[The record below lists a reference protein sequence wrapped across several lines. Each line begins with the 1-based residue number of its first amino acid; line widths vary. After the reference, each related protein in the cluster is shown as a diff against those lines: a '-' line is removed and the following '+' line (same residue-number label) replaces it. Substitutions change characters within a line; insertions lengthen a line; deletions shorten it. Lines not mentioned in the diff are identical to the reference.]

1 MALHIYNTLHHKKEL
16 IEPLKEGHFGM
27 YVCGPTVYDR
37 VHIGNA
43 RPYVIFDILY
53 RLLKRSCKVLY
64 VRNLTDVDDKIN
76 KRAREIGSSIHDLT
90 VQTIG
95 WFHEDMQALGLLEPS
110 HEPRATQHVPE
121 MIAMIQNLIDKGH
134 AYTAEG
140 HVLYSVDSLREYGCL
155 SRHNRDELIAGA
167 RVEIAPYK
175 RDPADFVLWKP
186 SDSET
191 PGWKSPWGFG
201 RPGWHIECS
210 AMSCRYLGPTFD
222 LHGGGQDLVFPHHE
236 NELAQSTGAHGPHTF
251 ARYWMHNGMLT
262 VNGEKMS
269 KSLGNFVTVR
279 EALQKF
285 HGETIRYILI
295 SSHYRQQLDW
305 TDEGLSQS
313 KSSLDRL
320 YICLRGLVDDG
331 HENAVDPKILEA
343 LEDDLNTPLA
353 LSRLHEIAT
362 SINKAKSSK
371 SRMQLMQI
379 LKASGQILGLFG
391 LAAED
396 WFTWRSAAAA
406 DSLNDEDIKSLIA
419 ERIQAR
425 VNKDFSAADL
435 IRDKLLAQGIHLE
448 DTPNGTLWRR

>member
-16 IEPLKEGHFGM
+16 IKPLKKGYFGM

-43 RPYVIFDILY
+43 RPYVIFDVLY
-53 RLLKRSCKVLY
+53 RLLSRSSEVLY

-76 KRAREIGSSIHDLT
+76 NRAREIGSSIQDLT
-90 VQTIG
+90 AQTTL
-95 WFHEDMQALGLLEPS
+95 WFHEDMKALGLLEPS
-110 HEPRATQHVPE
+110 HEPRATQHIPE
-121 MIAMIQNLIDKGH
+121 MIDMIQNLIDKGH

-140 HVLYSVDSLREYGCL
+140 HVLYSVDSLPNYGCL

-186 SDSET
+186 SDAET
-191 PGWKSPWGFG
+191 PGWDSPWGFG

-222 LHGGGQDLVFPHHE
+222 LHGGGQDLIFPHHE
-236 NELAQSTGAHGPHTF
+236 NELAQSTGAHGPNTF

-269 KSLGNFVTVR
+269 KSLGNFVTIQG
-279 EALQKF
+279 ALQKF
-285 HGETIRYILI
+285 HGETIRYILM

-320 YICLRGLVDDG
+320 YICLRGFKDDG
-331 HENAVDPKILEA
+331 HESEVDPKILEA

-371 SRMQLMQI
+371 RRMRLMRI
-379 LKASGQILGLFG
+379 LKASGQILGLFN

-396 WFTWRSAAAA
+396 WFTWRSPAAAN
-406 DSLNDEDIKSLIA
+406 SLSDNEIKTLIA

-425 VNKDFSAADL
+425 ANKDFAAADR
-435 IRDKLLAQGIHLE
+435 IRDTLLAQGIHLE
-448 DTPNGTLWRR
+448 DTPKGTLWRR

>member
-1 MALHIYNTLHHKKEL
+1 MTLHIYNTLHHKKEL
-16 IEPLKEGHFGM
+16 LEPLKEGHFGM

-43 RPYVIFDILY
+43 RPYVIFDVLY
-53 RLLKRSCKVLY
+53 RLLKRSCEVLY

-76 KRAREIGSSIHDLT
+76 NRAREMGSSIQDLT
-90 VQTIG
+90 TQTTL

-110 HEPRATQHVPE
+110 HEPRATQHIPE
-121 MIAMIQNLIDKGH
+121 MVAMIQTLIGKGH

-140 HVLYSVDSLREYGCL
+140 HVLYSVDSLPNYGCL

-186 SDSET
+186 SNAQT
-191 PGWKSPWGFG
+191 PGWESPWGFG

-236 NELAQSTGAHGPHTF
+236 NELAQSTGAHGPNTF

-269 KSLGNFVTVR
+269 KSLGNFITVQ
-279 EALQKF
+279 EALRNF
-285 HGETIRYILI
+285 HGETIRYILM

-305 TDEGLSQS
+305 TNEGLAQS

-320 YICLRGLVDDG
+320 YICLRGLIDDG
-331 HENAVDPKILEA
+331 HVSAVDPKVIEA

-353 LSRLHEIAT
+353 LARLHEIAT

-371 SRMQLMQI
+371 RRMRLMRI

-391 LAAED
+391 LPAED
-396 WFTWRSAAAA
+396 WFTWRSEAAA
-406 DSLNDEDIKSLIA
+406 DSLSDDEIKSLIA

-425 VNKDFSAADL
+425 VNKDFTAADL
-435 IRDKLLAQGIHLE
+435 VRDKLLAQGIYLE
-448 DTPNGTLWRR
+448 DTPKGTLWRR